1 MSCTTK
7 MAGTERRT
15 ESDDSATEFQRGQV
29 RRVPRSLRPEVEACE
44 ARLAMSGMQAT
55 LPDHA
60 AAAVT
65 STISA
70 NLARALSHY
79 TVFEGIITHGLKKG
93 LTVSGP
99 IVVGPTDS
107 RGQVIAELF
116 PPGQHPLFAVGL
128 VFGNR
133 VSLRLTLANGTAL
146 EVQGVGHL
154 VRVQGGLPGGLALVG
169 SGILSGPGNQFLS
182 TGNWTTI
189 RPGLVSG
196 Q

>member
-1 MSCTTK
+1 MRGLTGLAARKQEKRTRSDRARTT
-7 MAGTERRT
+7 R
-15 ESDDSATEFQRGQV
+15 
-29 RRVPRSLRPEVEACE
+29 RSLHAFRPDVEACE
-44 ARLAMSGMQAT
+44 SRLSLSGM
-55 LPDHA
+55 HA
-60 AAAVT
+60 AAMQQAPSAQA
-65 STISA
+65 STISPA
-70 NLARALSHY
+70 LAQALSHY
-79 TVFEGIITHGLKKG
+79 TVFGGVITHGLKKG
-93 LTVSGP
+93 LTIAAP

-154 VRVQGGLPGGLALVG
+154 VRVPGGLPGGFALVG

-182 TGNWTTI
+182 TGVWLTV
-189 RPGLVSG
+189 RPALATAP
-196 Q
+196 